1 MDPTGAAVA
10 GGRWNQKGVPVIY
23 ASTTLSLSCL
33 EILVHIKEPRLPA
46 DYVWVRIDIPAE
58 LMGEPLA
65 PSDPTDEVQCRLRG
79 TEWAR
84 RQQSAA
90 VEAPSVIIPIENN
103 VLLNP
108 AHPQLAGIAVSEP
121 VRFRF
126 DPRLFK
132 LGPAAL

>member
-10 GGRWNQKGVPVIY
+10 GGRWNEKGVPAVY
-23 ASTTLSLSCL
+23 ASSTLSLSCL
-33 EILVHIKEPRLPA
+33 EIMVHIKEPRLPA

-58 LMGEPLA
+58 LMGEPLT
-65 PSDPTDEVQCRLRG
+65 PGDPADEFQCRRMG

-84 RQQSAA
+84 RQRSAA
-90 VEAPSVIIPIENN
+90 VEVPSVIIPIEKN

-108 AHPQLAGIAVSEP
+108 AHPQFAGIAVSEP

-126 DPRLFK
+126 DPNLLK
-132 LGPAAL
+132 LGPTPL